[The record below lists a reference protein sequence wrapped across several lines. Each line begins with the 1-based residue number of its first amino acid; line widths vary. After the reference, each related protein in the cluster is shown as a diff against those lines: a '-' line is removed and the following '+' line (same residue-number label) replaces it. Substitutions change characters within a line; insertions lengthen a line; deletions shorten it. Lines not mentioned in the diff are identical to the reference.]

1 MKTEE
6 TKIDFDLSKLSLQ
19 ELIKV
24 YEEISDFLQFLAEN
38 KIAEEEKEDKND
50 E

>member
-6 TKIDFDLSKLSLQ
+6 NKIDFDLSKLSLQ

-24 YEEISDFLQFLAEN
+24 YEEIANFLEFLAEN
-38 KIAEEEKEDKND
+38 KIVEEEKETDND